1 MMIADVEP
9 LGFLVMVRFYQ
20 LVHQVLVR
28 SIVSHLNA
36 SSSDYS
42 QIVGAGLRLHSKE
55 LAKQDPMGLDSQ
67 ERLA

>member
-28 SIVSHLNA
+28 SIVAHLNA